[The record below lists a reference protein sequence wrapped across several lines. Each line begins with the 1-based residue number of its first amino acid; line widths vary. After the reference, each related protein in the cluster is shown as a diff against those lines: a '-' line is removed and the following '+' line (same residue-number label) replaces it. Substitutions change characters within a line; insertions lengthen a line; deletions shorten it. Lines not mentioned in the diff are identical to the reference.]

1 MRRRETAAMETS
13 EIISH
18 STGVEVTSQ
27 NNEDTWSGGSQ
38 ETGRF
43 ITCNYLQLVF
53 IEVYSS
59 LVFQQNFILLRKVK
73 IATTFPTFSSPTNI
87 DCNGFNLRISEKEHT
102 NCE

>member
-1 MRRRETAAMETS
+1 METS

-43 ITCNYLQLVF
+43 ITCNYLQLGVLVF

-59 LVFQQNFILLRKVK
+59 LVFSTKLYITEESQNSNY
-73 IATTFPTFSSPTNI
+73 FSYIFFTN
-87 DCNGFNLRISEKEHT
+87 
-102 NCE
+102 

>member
-1 MRRRETAAMETS
+1 METS

-53 IEVYSS
+53 IEVYSFDENILGGPFS
-59 LVFQQNFILLRKVK
+59 TSVQGIANLIRFGFSPVLVI
-73 IATTFPTFSSPTNI
+73 
-87 DCNGFNLRISEKEHT
+87 
-102 NCE
+102 